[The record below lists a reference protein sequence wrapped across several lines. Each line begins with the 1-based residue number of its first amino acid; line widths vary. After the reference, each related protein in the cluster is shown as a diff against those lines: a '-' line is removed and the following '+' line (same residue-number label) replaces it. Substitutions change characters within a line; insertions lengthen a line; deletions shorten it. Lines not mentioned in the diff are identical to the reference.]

1 MVKINWDEYLES
13 KRQYAQYRV
22 TLLLD
27 AIDEGEFT
35 YVELYYYLWH
45 ESEHKRIRC
54 ERSVKEAEIAQR
66 EGRTLTD
73 LELQWTEAYAALRTM
88 YEDGFRA
95 VLQRFVEQ
103 GRRTQ
108 EEADEQLTD
117 FTSLKSCP
125 EIPIEVDNKY
135 YVTHFGESPW
145 YYCFKSIYIADMYG
159 CTYPPPLEDKK
170 ISFEDWQRMTF
181 PVSDAG

>member
-13 KRQYAQYRV
+13 ERQYAQYRV
-22 TLLLD
+22 TLLLN

-35 YVELYYYLWH
+35 YVELYYFLWY

-54 ERSVKEAEIAQR
+54 ERREKEAEIAQC

-73 LELQWTEAYAALRTM
+73 LELQWTEAYAALRTI
-88 YEDGFRA
+88 YEDGFRD

-108 EEADEQLTD
+108 EEADEQLND
-117 FTSLKSCP
+117 FISLKSCP

-135 YVTHFGESPW
+135 YAIDFVEPPW
-145 YYCFKSIYIADMYG
+145 YCGFKYRYIGEIDG
-159 CTYPPPLEDKK
+159 CASPPPLETKK
-170 ISFEDWQRMTF
+170 ISYEDWQRMTF
-181 PVSDAG
+181 PGANPD